1 MKEGRTE
8 KVMFTCTPDV
18 KEYLIDWATS
28 ERRSV
33 SNLVEGL
40 VVEAITQKN
49 PRQKPKTLHQPRRI
63 NECSRN

>member
-1 MKEGRTE
+1 MKESRTE

-18 KEYLIDWATS
+18 KEYLIDWATN

-40 VVEAITQKN
+40 VVEAITQK
-49 PRQKPKTLHQPRRI
+49 KSEAE
-63 NECSRN
+63 NETSSSAKKDKRG

>member
-18 KEYLIDWATS
+18 KEYLIHCATS

-40 VVEAITQKN
+40 VVEAITHK
-49 PRQKPKTLHQPRRI
+49 KSETE
-63 NECSRN
+63 NETSSSAKKDKGG

>member
-40 VVEAITQKN
+40 VVEAITQKKSETEAKN
-49 PRQKPKTLHQPRRI
+49 SSSAKKDK
-63 NECSRN
+63 

>member
-18 KEYLIDWATS
+18 KEYLIDWATN

-40 VVEAITQKN
+40 VVEAITQ
-49 PRQKPKTLHQPRRI
+49 RQSETENENISSPKKDKRG
-63 NECSRN
+63 